1 MHKLLDE
8 IYCEVLEQDWIN
20 GKADE
25 LHFVSSSAA
34 FHYIQSL
41 DVGCNALQYSSCPI
55 DRLFGINIEI
65 YNDCNGLKLVDK
77 NGSIV
82 AAWHWLAL
90 EQRLQSHSEVK

>member
-8 IYCEVLEQDWIN
+8 IYCEILEQDWMN

-25 LHFVSSSAA
+25 LCFASSSVA

-41 DVGCNALQYSSCPI
+41 DVDCNALQYSSHPI
-55 DRLFGINIEI
+55 AGLFGINIEI

-77 NGSIV
+77 KGSIV
-82 AAWHWLAL
+82 AAWHWLPL
-90 EQRLQSHSEVK
+90 EQRLQLHSEVS